1 MAKITVPSQ
10 GWVVV
15 CDASKALVLRNAGD
29 ERRIAL
35 ESVEVQTQS
44 LSSTQELGTDRPGR
58 VHQPFGTARSA
69 VEEKDRHSAEE
80 EAFLGDLAR
89 RLDTAVSRQAV
100 KHLVLVAPPR
110 ALGWLRQHLGAD
122 TLRAV
127 RAEVHKDLTHL
138 TVGEIEEHLSL

>member
-29 ERRIAL
+29 ERHIAL
-35 ESVEVQTQS
+35 ESVEAQTQS
-44 LSSTQELGTDRPGR
+44 LSSTHELGSDRPGR

-69 VEEKDRHSAEE
+69 VEEKDRHAAAE
-80 EAFLGDLAR
+80 EAFLGGLAR
-89 RLDTAVSRQAV
+89 RLDAAVSHHAV
-100 KHLVLVAPPR
+100 NDLVLVAPPR
-110 ALGWLRQHLGAD
+110 ALGWLRQHLCAD

-127 RAEVHKDLTHL
+127 RAELPRDLTHL